1 MASVLVTGTSSG
13 IGLATALAMSRA
25 GHQVYATVRD
35 SSRASRLAE
44 EVGKER
50 LPVSILTMDVDSDAS
65 VKQTIDEIY
74 ASGRNIDAV
83 VNNAGIER
91 LGSIEELS
99 LEVFRAAMET
109 NYFGALRCI
118 KAVLPR
124 MRQSRNGCIVN
135 LASVAG
141 RIAVSPFASYNAS
154 KFALE
159 ALSEVLAQ
167 EVKPF
172 NVRVAIV
179 EPGMID
185 TPMAE
190 RIATPAGPS
199 LYPHRTRIAGL
210 FRAAL
215 PGATS
220 PVIVA
225 EKIRE
230 IIESGTWQLRHLVG
244 ADAQGFLDWRA
255 ARNDEGW
262 VDLFALDD
270 DGWYTSIQTD
280 FGIDTRPR
288 T

>member
-1 MASVLVTGTSSG
+1 MASVLVTGTNSG
-13 IGLATALAMSRA
+13 IGLATTLVLGRA

-35 SSRASRLAE
+35 PSRASQLAE
-44 EVGKER
+44 TVDKER
-50 LPVSILTMDVDSDAS
+50 LPVSMLKMDVDLDES
-65 VKQTIDEIY
+65 VKQTIDQIY
-74 ASGRNIDAV
+74 ASGRDIDTL

-91 LGSIEELS
+91 LGSVEDLPI
-99 LEVFRAAMET
+99 EVFRAAMET

-124 MRQSRNGCIVN
+124 MRQNRNGCIVN

-141 RIAVSPFASYNAS
+141 RIAVSPFAPYNAS

-167 EVKPF
+167 EVKTF
-172 NVRVAIV
+172 NIRVAIV
-179 EPGMID
+179 EPGMIG

-190 RIATPAGPS
+190 RIATPAGAS
-199 LYPHRTRIAGL
+199 YYPQRARIAGL

-215 PGATS
+215 PNANPS
-220 PVIVA
+220 AVVA

-230 IIESGTWQLRHLVG
+230 IIESGTWQLRHLAG
-244 ADAQGFLDWRA
+244 ADAQAFLDWRA
-255 ARNDEGW
+255 ARNDEAW
-262 VDLFALDD
+262 IDLFAAEDD
-270 DGWYTSIQTD
+270 VWYDSIRSD
-280 FGIDTRPR
+280 FGIDTRPP

>member
-1 MASVLVTGTSSG
+1 M
-13 IGLATALAMSRA
+13 
-25 GHQVYATVRD
+25 
-35 SSRASRLAE
+35 
-44 EVGKER
+44 
-50 LPVSILTMDVDSDAS
+50 LTMDVDLDEA
-65 VKQTIDEIY
+65 VKQTIDQIY
-74 ASGRNIDAV
+74 ASGRDIDTL

-91 LGSIEELS
+91 LGSVEDLPIEE
-99 LEVFRAAMET
+99 FRAAMET

-124 MRQSRNGCIVN
+124 MRQNRNGSIVN

-141 RIAVSPFASYNAS
+141 RIAVSPFAPYNAS

-172 NVRVAIV
+172 NIRVAIV

-190 RIATPAGPS
+190 RIATPAGAS
-199 LYPHRTRIAGL
+199 YYPQRARIAGL

-215 PGATS
+215 PNANA
-220 PVIVA
+220 PAVVA

-230 IIESGTWQLRHLVG
+230 IIESGTWQLRHLAG
-244 ADAQGFLDWRA
+244 ADAQAFLDWRA
-255 ARNDEGW
+255 ARNDEAW
-262 VDLFALDD
+262 IDLFAAEDD
-270 DGWYTSIQTD
+270 VWYDSIRSD
-280 FGIDTRPR
+280 FGIDTRPP

>member
-1 MASVLVTGTSSG
+1 MASVLVTGTNSG
-13 IGLATALAMSRA
+13 IGLATTLVLGRA

-35 SSRASRLAE
+35 PSRASQLAE
-44 EVGKER
+44 AVDKER
-50 LPVSILTMDVDSDAS
+50 LPVSMLTMDVDLDES
-65 VKQTIDEIY
+65 VKQTIDQIY
-74 ASGRNIDAV
+74 ASGRDIDTL

-91 LGSIEELS
+91 LGSVEDLPI
-99 LEVFRAAMET
+99 EVFRAAMET

-124 MRQSRNGCIVN
+124 MRQNRNGCIVN

-141 RIAVSPFASYNAS
+141 RIAVSPFAPYNAS

-167 EVKPF
+167 EVKTF
-172 NVRVAIV
+172 NIRVAIV

-185 TPMAE
+185 TPVAE
-190 RIATPAGPS
+190 RIATPDGAS
-199 LYPHRTRIAGL
+199 YYPQRARIAGL

-215 PGATS
+215 PNANPS
-220 PVIVA
+220 AVVA

-230 IIESGTWQLRHLVG
+230 IIESGTWQLRHLAG
-244 ADAQGFLDWRA
+244 ADAQAFLDWRA
-255 ARNDEGW
+255 ARNDEAW
-262 VDLFALDD
+262 IDLFAAEDEV
-270 DGWYTSIQTD
+270 WYDSIRSD
-280 FGIDTRPR
+280 FGIDTRPP

>member
-1 MASVLVTGTSSG
+1 MTSVLVTGTNSG
-13 IGLATALAMSRA
+13 IGLATTLVLGRA

-35 SSRASRLAE
+35 PSRASQLAE
-44 EVGKER
+44 AVDKER
-50 LPVSILTMDVDSDAS
+50 LPVSMLTMDVDLDEA
-65 VKQTIDEIY
+65 VKQTIDQIY
-74 ASGRNIDAV
+74 ASGRDIDTL

-91 LGSIEELS
+91 LGSVEDLPIEE
-99 LEVFRAAMET
+99 FRAAMET

-124 MRQSRNGCIVN
+124 MRQNRNGCIVN

-141 RIAVSPFASYNAS
+141 RIAVSPFNAS

-172 NVRVAIV
+172 NIRVAIV

-190 RIATPAGPS
+190 RIATPAGAS
-199 LYPHRTRIAGL
+199 YYPQRARIAGL

-215 PGATS
+215 PNANA
-220 PVIVA
+220 PAVVA

-230 IIESGTWQLRHLVG
+230 IIESGTWQLRHVAG
-244 ADAQGFLDWRA
+244 ADAQAFLDWRA
-255 ARNDEGW
+255 ARNDEAW
-262 VDLFALDD
+262 IDLFAAEDD
-270 DGWYTSIQTD
+270 VWYDSIRSD
-280 FGIDTRPR
+280 FGIDTRPP

>member
-1 MASVLVTGTSSG
+1 MAIVLVTGTNSG
-13 IGLATALAMSRA
+13 IGFATTLVMGRA

-35 SSRASRLAE
+35 PIRASQLAE
-44 EVGKER
+44 AVAKER
-50 LPVSILTMDVDSDAS
+50 LPVSILTMDVDSDES
-65 VKQTIDEIY
+65 VKQTVDQIY
-74 ASGRNIDAV
+74 ASGRNIDAL

-91 LGSIEELS
+91 LGSVEELS
-99 LEVFRAAMET
+99 IDVFRAVMET
-109 NYFGALRCI
+109 NYFGVLRCL

-124 MRQSRNGCIVN
+124 MRENHNGCIIN

-141 RIAVSPFASYNAS
+141 RIAVSPFAPYNAS

-167 EVKPF
+167 EVKRF

-190 RIATPAGPS
+190 RIATPAGGS
-199 LYPHRTRIAGL
+199 YYPHRTRIAGL

-220 PVIVA
+220 PAVVA

-244 ADAQGFLDWRA
+244 ADAQGFLGWRA
-255 ARNDEGW
+255 ARNDEAW
-262 VDLFALDD
+262 IDLFAAEDD
-270 DGWYTSIQTD
+270 AWYESIRSD
-280 FGIDTRPR
+280 FGIDTRP
-288 T
+288 